1 MYVYTVC
8 LMLGTFCFILTVVD
22 ARIHVPEIK
31 CKFGR
36 KLLHQLLKHQKDFV
50 LRHSWLYSEIRIS
63 RQFHDQCTF
72 TDKMSGYFFMLPFP
86 DKDAGRST
94 GKIHQS
100 YEDGSRLH
108 QATRKYK
115 VKKVKRILCSIVH
128 HQASHSI

>member
-1 MYVYTVC
+1 
-8 LMLGTFCFILTVVD
+8 MLKSFCFILTVVD
-22 ARIHVPEIK
+22 TRIHVPEIK

-36 KLLHQLLKHQKDFV
+36 KLLHQLLKHQKNYDARILF
-50 LRHSWLYSEIRIS
+50 LRHSWSYSEIRIS

-86 DKDAGRST
+86 DKDTGRST

-128 HQASHSI
+128 DQASHSI